1 MNKKTLMNKELIN
14 KIISFFVIIEK
25 KPLDNN
31 WRLLHKNM
39 VQLPFSGYKGALE
52 GIYLVGGNLNVN
64 GSGDACDKRET
75 RYVKRVYNVD
85 GTIDSKTIEITK
97 KDKKTLELLLDEY
110 YIALKKYIDADE
122 AKYLNCTDNL
132 KKAKMDKKI
141 ILMAAIISIV
151 ALAISLPIFV
161 LTTYVGALMCA
172 VSGFSLYKTWCL
184 AKEHLNAAKD
194 REFINSYKKYV
205 ECYANRDDVKRTL
218 LKGYHSDKTKNNTTK
233 RSSILNERSK
243 ELEPEVQK
251 SSKLRYK
258 YKSLVDT
265 A

>member
-1 MNKKTLMNKELIN
+1 MNNYLKKVNPIFAWNIWDIN
-14 KIISFFVIIEK
+14 SAKAV
-25 KPLDNN
+25 
-31 WRLLHKNM
+31 M
-39 VQLPFSGYKGALE
+39 
-52 GIYLVGGNLNVN
+52 
-64 GSGDACDKRET
+64 DAA
-75 RYVKRVYNVD
+75 
-85 GTIDSKTIEITK
+85 
-97 KDKKTLELLLDEY
+97 
-110 YIALKKYIDADE
+110 ALKKKNIILQTSSSIFKDI
-122 AKYLNCTDNL
+122 
-132 KKAKMDKKI
+132 DKKQ
-141 ILMAAIISIV
+141 L
-151 ALAISLPIFV
+151 
-161 LTTYVGALMCA
+161 
-172 VSGFSLYKTWCL
+172 
-184 AKEHLNAAKD
+184 